1 MPRRNKRNDVDS
13 AKFSYKCNVC
23 GNYVFVRATSNWRGK
38 IPLTK
43 KDYCPYCKKMRK
55 FSS

>member
-1 MPRRNKRNDVDS
+1 MPRRNKRNDIDW
-13 AKFSYKCNVC
+13 ANFSYKCNVC
-23 GNYVFVRATSNWRGK
+23 GNYIFVKATNNRKSK

-43 KDYCPYCKKMRK
+43 KDYCPYCKKMRR